1 PLRVIAACHVA
12 SEQMSSGVAKPYR
25 MFLEQQFVGLNE
37 ITEWLGLPLEE
48 NMQITDEVMNYL
60 SDNY

>member
-1 PLRVIAACHVA
+1 
-12 SEQMSSGVAKPYR
+12 MSSGGAKPYR